1 MCLRCPSSLHP
12 PTHPP
17 PTLPLWGGK
26 ECFSKS
32 RSFHGEGCR
41 VSPHFSFKAE
51 RRRLAE
57 RERERAELQS
67 FLLRKMPGCVWD
79 FSFRVNQGTKTSLT
93 DGTVTVSYFDNVTR
107 RALWWCETLK
117 GQNVLLN
124 NPRNAQ
130 SSLSQLA
137 NYHWNISFFMKLSL
151 EGASEMLRPE
161 WRMCFF
167 YPRDQKKN
175 EQITAKTHQIMNRS
189 RLLRWILHET
199 LLLFHLWVY
208 GFLWVFSNAFEE
220 KKEMLCLLIRD

>member
-17 PTLPLWGGK
+17 CHCEGGRNAFQK
-26 ECFSKS
+26 VAPFTVKDV
-32 RSFHGEGCR
+32 GCR
-41 VSPHFSFKAE
+41 PIFHL
-51 RRRLAE
+51 RLKGGDLQRE

-167 YPRDQKKN
+167 TPETKKKMSKL
-175 EQITAKTHQIMNRS
+175 QQ
-189 RLLRWILHET
+189 RLI
-199 LLLFHLWVY
+199 
-208 GFLWVFSNAFEE
+208 
-220 KKEMLCLLIRD
+220 K

>member
-12 PTHPP
+12 PTHPQP
-17 PTLPLWGGK
+17 CHCEGGRNAFQK
-26 ECFSKS
+26 VAPFTVKDV
-32 RSFHGEGCR
+32 GCR
-41 VSPHFSFKAE
+41 PIFHL
-51 RRRLAE
+51 RLKGGDLQRE

-79 FSFRVNQGTKTSLT
+79 FSFRVNQGTKTGLT
-93 DGTVTVSYFDNVTR
+93 DGTVTVSYFDNVTQR
-107 RALWWCETLK
+107 VLWWCETLK

-137 NYHWNISFFMKLSL
+137 NYHWHISFLWNCLWKGLQRCSGPNEECAFFT
-151 EGASEMLRPE
+151 PE
-161 WRMCFF
+161 TK
-167 YPRDQKKN
+167 KKN
-175 EQITAKTHQIMNRS
+175 EQITAKTHQIMNRR